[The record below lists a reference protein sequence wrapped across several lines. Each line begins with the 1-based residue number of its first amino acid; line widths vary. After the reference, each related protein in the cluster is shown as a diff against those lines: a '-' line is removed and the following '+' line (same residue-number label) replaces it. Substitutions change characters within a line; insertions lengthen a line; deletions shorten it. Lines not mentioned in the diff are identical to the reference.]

1 MSIHENCA
9 SRSRGNIYFEALL
22 WNQFHFRWSLT
33 NMFLIHCKVKTDKVT
48 VNNLHR
54 NLSFIML
61 RFLKGEVEEV
71 FIQDK
76 VNINT
81 LPKTSKILKH
91 EEEIKAIEVRGWM
104 RWGPTLI
111 DIKSRPPEPVTRA
124 PRQWTSQGQSFARL
138 ILPKPRISGT
148 GGRHEAFLSIRV
160 ISFELNTIPTSQLSR
175 SLYINVNAIFKV
187 DFVVYKMSCCGW
199 GGGKYC
205 LGMKHKTLWIALQ
218 SVKLNT

>member
-9 SRSRGNIYFEALL
+9 HRSRGNIYFEALL

-54 NLSFIML
+54 NLSFIL
-61 RFLKGEVEEV
+61 WRFLKGEVEEV

-91 EEEIKAIEVRGWM
+91 EEEIKAIEWATFSRHPRGWM
-104 RWGPTLI
+104 RWGLTLI

-138 ILPKPRISGT
+138 ILPKPLAGDMW
-148 GGRHEAFLSIRV
+148 LSIISTLSWSRV
-160 ISFELNTIPTSQLSR
+160 ISFEHNPHEPTEQV
-175 SLYINVNAIFKV
+175 SLYKCECNI
-187 DFVVYKMSCCGW
+187 
-199 GGGKYC
+199 
-205 LGMKHKTLWIALQ
+205 
-218 SVKLNT
+218 